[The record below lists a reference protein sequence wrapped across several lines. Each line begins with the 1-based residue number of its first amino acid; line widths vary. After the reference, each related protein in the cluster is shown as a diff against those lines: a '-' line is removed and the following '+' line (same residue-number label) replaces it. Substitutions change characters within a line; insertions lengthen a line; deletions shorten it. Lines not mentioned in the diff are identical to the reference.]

1 MLATEMPRS
10 VIDRGDN
17 LDKPQALPEKC
28 VNRYT
33 STMESLD
40 IHINIYQLR
49 ER

>member
-28 VNRYT
+28 VDRYT
-33 STMESLD
+33 STMTAL
-40 IHINIYQLR
+40 NIYIKIYVLC